1 MIIKIMIIFEYN
13 CQIQSSV
20 MPPKKAMSYHKSL
33 NDGLYPNQYTV
44 NDLKALE
51 NLGTTAEFDA
61 SKIDQITP
69 LYNLVLNSKPPT
81 LNPKPENVDTRP

>member
-44 NDLKALE
+44 NNLKALE

-61 SKIDQITP
+61 SKIDQITRRP
-69 LYNLVLNSKPPT
+69 IKPIAT
-81 LNPKPENVDTRP
+81 FVPKAKAHPMPS